1 MTRGAAI
8 ERMTRAN
15 GHATSLRL
23 RETRPVRARRA
34 MTKLA
39 IASGYRGTNLLGW
52 MVLYGISSGFVVYV
66 LLELANQSGFAGV
79 LDPTSAAA
87 GTVCVEIVIG
97 LTVLLFKRDGRA

>member
-1 MTRGAAI
+1 MIEGAAI
-8 ERMTRAN
+8 ERTTWARDHVTSRQFPANPPSRPGRAS
-15 GHATSLRL
+15 A
-23 RETRPVRARRA
+23 
-34 MTKLA
+34 KLA

-66 LLELANQSGFAGV
+66 TAELANQSGFAGV
-79 LDPTSAAA
+79 LDPTLAAA

>member
-1 MTRGAAI
+1 MTQGAEI

-15 GHATSLRL
+15 DRATSPRL
-23 RETRPVRARRA
+23 RETRLARAQRA
-34 MTKLA
+34 LTKLA

-66 LLELANQSGFAGV
+66 TAELANQSGFAGV
-79 LDPTSAAA
+79 LDPTSTAA

-97 LTVLLFKRDGRA
+97 LTVLLLKRDGRA